1 MLPSDYTKLAYL
13 ESTGTQYIDTGF
25 VPNQDTRVLARMLM
39 IPNSTSIFAFGAR
52 TSTTSNNF
60 CFVTSASNVYV
71 TGYNNENKSL
81 TSNYN
86 KTVPFVVDKNKNVT
100 IIDGDTA
107 YTAPTATFTAPK
119 SMTLFAVN
127 NNGTINKGSV
137 RFYYCQ
143 IYDNETL
150 VRDYIP
156 VKNADGVYGMYDLV
170 NDVFYGNLGT
180 GTFLG
185 GELVTTVGQVIDFKY
200 TGVAQSIDLP
210 KGKFLL
216 ECWGAQ
222 GSNTG
227 GFGGYSHG
235 ILELTEETPLFLY
248 VGGCPPT
255 DYSGGFNGGGKG
267 CYREYDD
274 DWTYA
279 YGGGG
284 GTDIRLLQDSL
295 YARVIVA
302 GGGAGKSSHGNAI
315 TTICYGGGLTGGGA
329 IMSGGAYGISG
340 GSQTEGGY
348 HKDSSK
354 SGSFGKGRDSTG
366 GTNYNYG
373 CGGGGGG
380 WYGGGA
386 NYYSDGDTLWNY
398 AGGGSGYVYTA
409 DTAVNYPSGCLLNE
423 AYYLTEAETIG
434 GNQTFLNPETG
445 VSGVGR
451 SGNGYARIT
460 VLDLGKAKPPTN
472 LVASHVA
479 GRVILTWDAPDGAT
493 AYCVQQDGVTVMETT
508 DTKAIVTAYPFA
520 NTIYGVIATDGETY
534 SEAVETTLHFIYDEV
549 LFVTDRTADDV
560 QFVASLR
567 KKGWAAMTEEEREL
581 FLSPLKG
588 SYNASDFNRV
598 EYAAQHL
605 AELLRQLPI
614 ELQQYAKSYN
624 VEMQDLFTVPYEPF
638 TLETKYDWTARDIP
652 TPEDA
657 NRYLGNIKLLRNTLD
672 YATDVLPQSMNKLT
686 HTGAN
691 AIELALENLLVAIDD
706 FRNITQLRIQNTTT
720 AWFYSGEIYGGDF

>member
-1 MLPSDYTKLAYL
+1 MPS
-13 ESTGTQYIDTGF
+13 
-25 VPNQDTRVLARMLM
+25 
-39 IPNSTSIFAFGAR
+39 
-52 TSTTSNNF
+52 
-60 CFVTSASNVYV
+60 
-71 TGYNNENKSL
+71 
-81 TSNYN
+81 
-86 KTVPFVVDKNKNVT
+86 
-100 IIDGDTA
+100 
-107 YTAPTATFTAPK
+107 
-119 SMTLFAVN
+119 
-127 NNGTINKGSV
+127 
-137 RFYYCQ
+137 
-143 IYDNETL
+143 
-150 VRDYIP
+150 
-156 VKNADGVYGMYDLV
+156 
-170 NDVFYGNLGT
+170 
-180 GTFLG
+180 
-185 GELVTTVGQVIDFKY
+185 ELVVGQVLDFKY
-200 TGVAQSIDLP
+200 TGAVQNFTLP

-409 DTAVNYPSGCLLNE
+409 DTAKNYPSGCLLNE
-423 AYYLTEAETIG
+423 AYYLTDAATIG
-434 GNQTFLNPETG
+434 GNQSFLNPETG
-445 VSGVGR
+445 TTAVGR
-451 SGNGYARIT
+451 SGNGYIRIT
-460 VLDLGKAKPPTN
+460 VLDLGGIGTPENLKATLN
-472 LVASHVA
+472 GDIVTLSWNAVAK
-479 GRVILTWDAPDGAT
+479 AT
-493 AYCVQQDGVTVMETT
+493 AYYVVRDGMDIAEVEDTEYAMQLHPFSNAICGVAATNGEVT
-508 DTKAIVTAYPFA
+508 
-520 NTIYGVIATDGETY
+520 
-534 SEAVETTLHFIYDEV
+534 SEVVEV
-549 LFVTDRTADDV
+549 LVQYIPDELNLITDRTPNDV
-560 QFVASLR
+560 QYIAYLR
-567 KKGWAAMTEEEREL
+567 NKGWAAMTEDERNS
-581 FLSPLKG
+581 FLAPLKG

-605 AELLRQLPI
+605 AELLRQLPT
-614 ELQQYAKSYN
+614 ELQEYAHNLN
-624 VEMQDLFTVPYEPF
+624 VEWQPLFDVPYTAFE
-638 TLETKYDWTARDIP
+638 LKVKYDWTVRDIP
-652 TPEDA
+652 DDA
-657 NRYLGNIKLLRNTLD
+657 DAARYLGNITLLRNTLD
-672 YATDVLPQSMNKLT
+672 YATAVLPKSMERLT
-686 HTGAN
+686 HVGAN
-691 AIELALENLLVAIDD
+691 AIELALENLFVAIVD
-706 FRNITQLRIQNTTT
+706 FRNLTQTRIQNTTA

>member
-1 MLPSDYTKLAYL
+1 MLPRDYTKLAYL

-52 TSTTSNNF
+52 ISTTSNNF
-60 CFVTSASNVYV
+60 CFVTSASNAYV

-100 IIDGDTA
+100 MIDGDIA

-137 RFYYCQ
+137 RFYYCK
-143 IYDNETL
+143 IYDNGTL

-185 GELVTTVGQVIDFKY
+185 VELVTSVGQVIDFKY
-200 TGVAQSIDLP
+200 TGAAQSIDLP

-222 GSNTG
+222 GGYSG
-227 GFGGYSHG
+227 GFGGYSYG
-235 ILELTEETPLFLY
+235 VLSLTEALTAYCY
-248 VGGCPPT
+248 VGGTAPT
-255 DYSGGFNGGGKG
+255 VSGYPGGFNGGGKG
-267 CYREYDD
+267 VYRSYDD
-274 DWTYA
+274 DSTYA

-284 GTDIRLLQDSL
+284 GTDIRLVTDSL

-302 GGGAGKSSHGNAI
+302 GGGAGKTDHGSAI
-315 TTICYGGGLTGGGA
+315 TTQCYGGGLTGGCGY
-329 IMSGGAYGISG
+329 SGGG
-340 GSQTEGGY
+340 GTQTAGGY
-348 HKDSSK
+348 PSDTSK
-354 SGSFGKGRDSTG
+354 SGSFGQGRDSIS

-386 NYYSDGDTLWNY
+386 NYYSDSSTYYNY

-409 DTAVNYPSGCLLNE
+409 DTAKNYPSGCLLNE
-423 AYYLTEAETIG
+423 AYYLTDAATIG
-434 GNQTFLNPETG
+434 GNQSFLNPETG
-445 VSGVGR
+445 TTAVGR
-451 SGNGYARIT
+451 SGNGYIRIT
-460 VLDLGKAKPPTN
+460 VLDLGKIVPPTN
-472 LVASHVA
+472 LVAKNVD
-479 GRVILTWDAPDGAT
+479 GRVILRWDAADGAT
-493 AYCVQQDGVTVMETT
+493 AYCVQQDGVTVLETT
-508 DTKAIVTAYPFA
+508 KTSCYLTPYPFA
-520 NTIYGVIATDGETY
+520 NTIYSVIATDGEAY
-534 SEAVETTLHFIYDEV
+534 SSAVETTLHYILDDV
-549 LFVTDRTADDV
+549 KLVTDRTAADV

-598 EYAAQHL
+598 EYEAQHL

-614 ELQQYAKSYN
+614 ELQQYAKSLN

-652 TPEDA
+652 TPDDA
-657 NRYLGNIKLLRNTLD
+657 ARYLGNVTLLRNTLD
-672 YATDVLPQSMNKLT
+672 YATAVLPKSMEKLT
-686 HTGAN
+686 HVGAN

-706 FRNITQLRIQNTTT
+706 FRNITQLRIKNTTT